1 MNQKMTYDKLY
12 SNMVKNFTVE
22 NDNTDYTLGDYMLM
36 KAQAKRNAMTVA
48 ANNSLAVSA
57 PKSSSL
63 STAFAYVTEK
73 LKVKKAP
80 VKDKTMRRFPLR
92 TSFSAFCSATI
103 VCALVVC
110 CTVFGLSSS
119 KVGKEN
125 IVSITESDAEIENVI
140 TEETVYANELAVI

>member
-110 CTVFGLSSS
+110 CSLEINSYVFFTFS
-119 KVGKEN
+119 
-125 IVSITESDAEIENVI
+125 
-140 TEETVYANELAVI
+140 